1 MSNSKNVAQKKENIT
16 IKEVRSMSERKY
28 YQAYPSYDDSKKI
41 KGLVMDIEGTKYYID
56 LKEPVVTEIKR
67 GTKVLFTK
75 KTFNVSVLPTQKKSS
90 KVKNAL

>member
-1 MSNSKNVAQKKENIT
+1 MSNSKNVQARTRKT
-16 IKEVRSMSERKY
+16 TVKEVSDMSKRKY
-28 YQAYPSYDDSKKI
+28 YQAYPSYDDSNKI

-56 LKEPVVTEIKR
+56 LKDPVVTEIKR

-90 KVKNAL
+90 KVNNAL